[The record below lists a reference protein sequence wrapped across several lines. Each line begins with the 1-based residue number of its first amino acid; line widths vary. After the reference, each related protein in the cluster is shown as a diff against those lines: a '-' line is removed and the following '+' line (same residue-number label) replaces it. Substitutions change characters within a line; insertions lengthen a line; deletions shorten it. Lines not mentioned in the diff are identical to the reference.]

1 MRSVVIVGAGLAG
14 SVAGTL
20 LARMGW
26 IVELIEQHRF
36 PRDKVCGEC
45 VSPLGVEVLKRAEIE
60 RSLRRAGVVSLQ
72 RSAFVAVDGSEAI
85 APLPGEMWGISR
97 VRLDSILLE
106 AAREAGAIVRQPA
119 RVEQVDLGR

>member
-1 MRSVVIVGAGLAG
+1 MQSVVIVGAGPAG

-45 VSPLGVEVLKRAEIE
+45 VSPLGVETLRRLGLERA
-60 RSLRRAGVVSLQ
+60 LRRAGVVSLQ
-72 RSAFVAVDGSEAI
+72 RSAFVAVDGSEAV
-85 APLPGEMWGISR
+85 ASLPREMWGISR
-97 VRLDSILLE
+97 VKLDS
-106 AAREAGAIVRQPA
+106 
-119 RVEQVDLGR
+119 